1 MSQRANIII
10 PCKILSIKILFCLY
24 LKANTSLA
32 FGLNMSLSNEQII
45 VIPTRTTK
53 SLNTLEFLPVC
64 IVVFM
69 NLNMY
74 KRFLGIQDKKTKQE
88 EINKYCIIQ

>member
-1 MSQRANIII
+1 MSQRVNIII
-10 PCKILSIKILFCLY
+10 PYKFLSTKILFYLY
-24 LKANTSLA
+24 LKDNTYLT

-53 SLNTLEFLPVC
+53 SLDTLEFLAIC

-74 KRFLGIQDKKTKQE
+74 KRFLGIGDKKTKQE
-88 EINKYCIIQ
+88 EISKYCIIQ

>member
-10 PCKILSIKILFCLY
+10 QYKFLSTKILFYLY
-24 LKANTSLA
+24 FKDNTSLA
-32 FGLNMSLSNEQII
+32 FELNMSLSNEQII

-53 SLNTLEFLPVC
+53 SLDTLEFSPVR

-69 NLNMY
+69 NLDMY
-74 KRFLGIQDKKTKQE
+74 KRFLGIQDKKTK
-88 EINKYCIIQ
+88 